1 MGTIT
6 PLNSGRFAP
15 ASSSTESLSEIS
27 TLISDDLSAI
37 NRHIEKQ
44 LSSDVAL
51 IRQMGTYIVAAGG
64 KRLRPLTL
72 VLAARSLDYSGTAH
86 IDLAAV
92 IEFIHT
98 ATLLH
103 DDVVDESGLR
113 RGRQTAN
120 DLWGNAAAV
129 LVGDFLYS
137 RAFQMMV
144 AVDHMRVME
153 IMATTTNAIAEGEV
167 MQLLN
172 THNPNITE
180 QQYLE
185 TITRKTA
192 RLFESAGRL
201 GAILADAGPATEQAL
216 ADYGLN
222 LGIAFQIVDDML
234 DYTVDAEEM
243 GKNAGDDLA
252 EGKATLPLI
261 HALGECTPDQHQL
274 LSSAISEG
282 HRDRLIEVKAV
293 IESTGALAYTSRR
306 ARDYAEAATQSL
318 ETLPASPYRTA
329 LADLA
334 DFSVSRTY

>member
-6 PLNSGRFAP
+6 PLNSERFAP

-27 TLISDDLSAI
+27 ALIPDDLGAI

-51 IRQMGTYIVAAGG
+51 IRQMGVYIVAAGG

-103 DDVVDESGLR
+103 DDVVDESELR
-113 RGRQTAN
+113 RGRETAN
-120 DLWGNAAAV
+120 DLWGNAASV

-185 TITRKTA
+185 TITHKTA

-261 HALGECTPDQHQL
+261 HALGECSPDQHQI

-282 HRDRLIEVKAV
+282 NRDRFIEVKSI

>member
-6 PLNSGRFAP
+6 PLNSERFAP

-27 TLISDDLSAI
+27 ALIPDDLGAI

-51 IRQMGTYIVAAGG
+51 IRQMGVYIVAAGG

-103 DDVVDESGLR
+103 DDVVDESELR
-113 RGRQTAN
+113 RGRETAN
-120 DLWGNAAAV
+120 DLWGNAASV

-172 THNPNITE
+172 THNPSITE
-180 QQYLE
+180 QQYIE

-261 HALGECTPDQHQL
+261 HALGECSPDQHQI

-282 HRDRLIEVKAV
+282 NRDRFIEVKAI

>member
-1 MGTIT
+1 MGTVT
-6 PLNSGRFAP
+6 PLNSGYLEAT
-15 ASSSTESLSEIS
+15 ASNTESLREIS
-27 TLISDDLSAI
+27 ALIPDDLGAI

-51 IRQMGTYIVAAGG
+51 IRQMGAYIVAAGG

-103 DDVVDESGLR
+103 DDVVDESELR

-129 LVGDFLYS
+129 LVGDFFYS

-144 AVDHMRVME
+144 AVDHMHVME

-172 THNPNITE
+172 THNPDITE

-234 DYTVDAEEM
+234 DYTADAEEM

-261 HALGECTPDQHQL
+261 HALGECSPDQHQL

-282 HRDRLIEVKAV
+282 HRDWLIEVKAI

-329 LADLA
+329 LAHLA

>member
-15 ASSSTESLSEIS
+15 ASSSKESLSEIS
-27 TLISDDLSAI
+27 ALIPDDLGAI

-51 IRQMGTYIVAAGG
+51 IRQMGVYIVAAGG

-103 DDVVDESGLR
+103 DDVVDESELR
-113 RGRQTAN
+113 RGRETAN
-120 DLWGNAAAV
+120 DLWGNAASV

-261 HALGECTPDQHQL
+261 HALGECSPDQHQI

-282 HRDRLIEVKAV
+282 NRDRFIEVKSI

>member
-1 MGTIT
+1 MGTVT
-6 PLNSGRFAP
+6 PLNSGYLEAT
-15 ASSSTESLSEIS
+15 ASNTESLREIS
-27 TLISDDLSAI
+27 ALIPDDLGAI

-51 IRQMGTYIVAAGG
+51 IRQMGAYIVAAGG

-103 DDVVDESGLR
+103 DDVVDESELR

-129 LVGDFLYS
+129 LVGDFFYS

-144 AVDHMRVME
+144 AVDHMHVME

-172 THNPNITE
+172 THNPDITE

-185 TITRKTA
+185 IITRKTA

-234 DYTVDAEEM
+234 DYTADAEEM

-261 HALGECTPDQHQL
+261 HALGECSPDQHQL

-282 HRDRLIEVKAV
+282 HRDWLIEVKAI

-329 LADLA
+329 LAHLA

>member
-15 ASSSTESLSEIS
+15 ASFSTESLSEIS
-27 TLISDDLSAI
+27 ALISDDLSAI

-64 KRLRPLTL
+64 KRLRPITL

-103 DDVVDESGLR
+103 DDVVDESELR

-153 IMATTTNAIAEGEV
+153 IMAKTTNAIAEGEV

-192 RLFESAGRL
+192 QLFESAGRL

-261 HALGECTPDQHQL
+261 HALSVCAPDQHQL

-306 ARDYAEAATQSL
+306 ARDYAGAARQSL

>member
-1 MGTIT
+1 MGTVT
-6 PLNSGRFAP
+6 PLNSGYLEAT
-15 ASSSTESLSEIS
+15 ASNTESLREIS
-27 TLISDDLSAI
+27 ALIPDDLGAI

-51 IRQMGTYIVAAGG
+51 IRQMGAYIVAAGG

-103 DDVVDESGLR
+103 DDVVDESELR

-129 LVGDFLYS
+129 LVGDFFYS

-144 AVDHMRVME
+144 AVDHMHVME

-172 THNPNITE
+172 THNPDITE

-185 TITRKTA
+185 IITRKTA

-234 DYTVDAEEM
+234 DYTADAEEM

-261 HALGECTPDQHQL
+261 HALGECNPDQHQL

-282 HRDRLIEVKAV
+282 HRDWLIEVKAI

-329 LADLA
+329 LVHLA

>member
-1 MGTIT
+1 MGTVT
-6 PLNSGRFAP
+6 PLNSGYFEAT
-15 ASSSTESLSEIS
+15 ASSTESLSEVS
-27 TLISDDLSAI
+27 ALIPDDLSAI

-51 IRQMGTYIVAAGG
+51 IRQMGAYIVTAGG

-103 DDVVDESGLR
+103 DDVVDESELR

-120 DLWGNAAAV
+120 DLWGNAASV

-153 IMATTTNAIAEGEV
+153 IMSTTTNAIAEGEV

-234 DYTVDAEEM
+234 DYTADAEEM
-243 GKNAGDDLA
+243 GKNSGDDLA
-252 EGKATLPLI
+252 EGKAT
-261 HALGECTPDQHQL
+261 
-274 LSSAISEG
+274 
-282 HRDRLIEVKAV
+282 
-293 IESTGALAYTSRR
+293 
-306 ARDYAEAATQSL
+306 
-318 ETLPASPYRTA
+318 
-329 LADLA
+329 
-334 DFSVSRTY
+334 

>member
-6 PLNSGRFAP
+6 PLNSERFAP

-27 TLISDDLSAI
+27 ALIPDDLGAI

-51 IRQMGTYIVAAGG
+51 IRQMGAYIVAAGG

-103 DDVVDESGLR
+103 DDVVDESELR
-113 RGRQTAN
+113 RGRETAN
-120 DLWGNAAAV
+120 DLWGNSAAV

-172 THNPNITE
+172 THNPDITE

-216 ADYGLN
+216 ADYGLS

-261 HALGECTPDQHQL
+261 HALGECAPDQHQL

-282 HRDRLIEVKAV
+282 HRDWLIEVKAI
-293 IESTGALAYTSRR
+293 IESTSALAYTSRR
-306 ARDYAEAATQSL
+306 ARDYAEAA
-318 ETLPASPYRTA
+318 
-329 LADLA
+329 
-334 DFSVSRTY
+334 